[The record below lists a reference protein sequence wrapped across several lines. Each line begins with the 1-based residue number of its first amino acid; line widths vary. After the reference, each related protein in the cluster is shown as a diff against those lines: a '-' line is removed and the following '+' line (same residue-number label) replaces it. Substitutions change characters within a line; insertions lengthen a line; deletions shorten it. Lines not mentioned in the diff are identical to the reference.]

1 MGVSALGQ
9 GWAVG
14 EARVGK
20 VSTIRVRNDCEVKRV
35 QGCRCVC
42 SQGRENNTTPVAV
55 VERRTTAAA
64 AAAEGAHKQRLS
76 VLEARRACV
85 DGGATT
91 LLLLL
96 DPPPAAE
103 INKSRS
109 LF

>member
-64 AAAEGAHKQRLS
+64 AEGAHKQRLS

>member
-64 AAAEGAHKQRLS
+64 AEGAHKQRLS

-91 LLLLL
+91 LPLLL

>member
-20 VSTIRVRNDCEVKRV
+20 VSTIKVRNDCEVKRV

-55 VERRTTAAA
+55 VERRTTAA